1 MRMLRRAGHGGRTP
15 SSIPPPTLGRFVAKR
30 SNPDIFGGVVPIPWA
45 MLSPGAM
52 ETPRAAQGVQ
62 PQPPASPTSH
72 ASNPGLGLLSNHA
85 TRLWAPHSDAGSGQP
100 PKHAVPPEPGGDGC
114 PWAGCLQGWPR
125 HPPRAF
131 VAGTFPLPSAGV
143 ICVPVTIAVVSTS
156 VLLSSLSPFLSL
168 SQIPLL
174 LLALLRL
181 HHCSHHHPHHNPH
194 LHRCPCPHPCPH
206 LSIAAHFTIPAPF
219 PFITLILVPIP
230 TSAPSLSASIT
241 TPAPSLLLSPSV
253 PIPILVPIPIPVP
266 IIISVPIPNTLYP
279 CPHPL
284 SSYLSV
290 PPPSPS
296 PSPSLYPS
304 LSLLLISISIPFPI
318 PCHHLCFPSP
328 SLPLFSPCLS
338 VPVPISVSP
347 SRTKRGWG
355 GYPQPP
361 PVASTRSGTQVAG
374 LSIPRILLLAPALP
388 SGASFKSLQMPP
400 LPTSVGKK

>member
-30 SNPDIFGGVVPIPWA
+30 SNPDIFRGVVPIPWA
-45 MLSPGAM
+45 TLSPGAM

-114 PWAGCLQGWPR
+114 PWAGCLQGWPC

-131 VAGTFPLPSAGV
+131 VAATFPLPSAGV

-156 VLLSSLSPFLSL
+156 VPLSSLSPFLSL

-284 SSYLSV
+284 SSYLSI
-290 PPPSPS
+290 PPHPRPLLHPCTPRCPSSLSPYPS
-296 PSPSLYPS
+296 PSPSLVTISASLHHHCPCSLPVYLS
-304 LSLLLISISIPFPI
+304 LS
-318 PCHHLCFPSP
+318 PSP
-328 SLPLFSPCLS
+328 YLH
-338 VPVPISVSP
+338 
-347 SRTKRGWG
+347 
-355 GYPQPP
+355 
-361 PVASTRSGTQVAG
+361 
-374 LSIPRILLLAPALP
+374 PALRGVGGVIH
-388 SGASFKSLQMPP
+388 SRLQAQA
-400 LPTSVGKK
+400 LAVARRLQG